1 MINDTTLIILATIAY
16 HDYAVFEDSANPVC
30 WEEER

>member
-1 MINDTTLIILATIAY
+1 MINDTTLIILATVAY
-16 HDYAVFEDSANPVC
+16 LDYDATVANPVC